1 VLSTAYV
8 LFAKYGIPTAVV
20 LYIIEKFCPSEAI
33 TAGVFCYLFFSWIAS
48 YTICSKYQEL
58 YKSTHKERDDLSS
71 IP

>member
-1 VLSTAYV
+1 MLSTAYV

-20 LYIIEKFCPSEAI
+20 LYFIGKFFPGDAI
-33 TAGVFCYLFFSWIAS
+33 DSAIFCYLFFSWIAS